1 MNRALELY
9 LENHIKP
16 QYQIFD
22 KAHQKDH
29 VEQVIKESLEI
40 AKDYNLNLDMVYT
53 IACYH
58 DIGLQFGRD
67 DHHITGGAFLYN
79 DKKLR
84 YYFNE
89 DEMKIM
95 KEAIEDHRAST
106 KEPPRSIY
114 GMIIAEADRDINKD
128 VIMLRTVQY
137 GFKHYPDISME
148 EHIERAFLHM
158 KEKYGPQGYLKLWLH
173 TKKNTNGLKE
183 IWDMLNNP
191 EDMKNQLGKLYE
203 IEKNDR

>member
-1 MNRALELY
+1 M
-9 LENHIKP
+9 
-16 QYQIFD
+16 
-22 KAHQKDH
+22 
-29 VEQVIKESLEI
+29 IKESLEI

-58 DIGLQFGRD
+58 DIGQFGRD

-95 KEAIEDHRAST
+95 KEAIEDHRQ
-106 KEPPRSIY
+106 KNQEVFR
-114 GMIIAEADRDINKD
+114 MIIAEADRDINKD

-148 EHIERAFLHM
+148 EHIERAFF
-158 KEKYGPQGYLKLWLH
+158 
-173 TKKNTNGLKE
+173 
-183 IWDMLNNP
+183 I
-191 EDMKNQLGKLYE
+191 
-203 IEKNDR
+203 